1 MPTLIRTYLFLF
13 AASCAQFSFAQIDL
27 QGEASGGDVIV
38 HGRNKASEAGELLV
52 QAVWR
57 GIPGGQPSFDLQPMS
72 ASAQDYP
79 LQLDRL
85 IESGLGAYL
94 DQRIH
99 FSKQGVKAD
108 VHAERMTIEMA
119 FMIKAAIG
127 KLELDLDFDGFS
139 AATKDQLSRLVVI
152 DWSHA
157 RNAVN
162 GGSDQDKYLAIYYYV
177 RSQREEFER
186 SMRRDLLAFAGIDVF
201 QRDEEERELANISIG
216 SSCGTVFDDDR
227 YLCALDLKLAD
238 ASGAD
243 VELPIDLV
251 QAITEARPRS
261 NEPVRKRD
269 QWLKAE
275 LDRINERIDHMDQRK
290 ELWEL
295 RDRMDDLNDRLTG
308 LELEVR
314 EGRSHEDEN
323 TLADLSDLTGH
334 NITIRFTRG
343 STTIAPEYCG
353 LLDEVHGQ
361 LKRSPKARILIT
373 GYTDRA
379 GDAAVNMKL
388 SEQRAKAVRQH
399 FITRG
404 IPPDRLLMNYYG
416 GSRSDMNDPS
426 QRRVEIEWLR

>member
-1 MPTLIRTYLFLF
+1 MPTLIRTCLFLF
-13 AASCAQFSFAQIDL
+13 AATCVHHSFAQIDL

-38 HGRNKASEAGELLV
+38 HGRNKASEAGELLM

-57 GIPGGQPSFDLQPMS
+57 GIPAGQPSFDLHPMS
-72 ASAQDYP
+72 ASAREYP

-119 FMIKAAIG
+119 AMIKAAIS
-127 KLELDLDFDGFS
+127 KLGSDLDFDDFS
-139 AATKDQLSRLVVI
+139 AATKDQLRRLVVI

-157 RNAVN
+157 KNAVN

-186 SMRRDLLAFAGIDVF
+186 LMRRDLLAFAGIDVF
-201 QRDEEERELANISIG
+201 QRDEEERKLANIPIG

-314 EGRSHEDEN
+314 EGRSNGDEN

-343 STTIAPEYCG
+343 STTVAPEYSG

-379 GDAAVNMKL
+379 GDAAMNMKL

-404 IPPDRLLMNYYG
+404 ISPDRLLMNYYG
-416 GSRSDMNDPS
+416 DSRSDMNDPS